1 MSWGWL
7 LFPLVLFLP
16 GYAIAALAFP
26 PRTIGPAERGI
37 YAVALSVAVA
47 AVGGLILQL
56 AIGLDRL
63 SWAVLLGLVTAVCGG
78 WAVRL
83 GRLPRPR
90 SPRLPWA
97 LPFAVGAFA
106 AAGLVAGMAIVS
118 ARDGQ
123 LESRARVH
131 FTDFW
136 IAPPRPAAAAPR
148 AGTFLVG
155 LRSHESGVSRYA
167 LRLSRGGLLLAER
180 EAVLRPGGQ
189 RVWDFSTPA
198 GPGLL
203 VASLRQDGGL
213 PRRLHLPLEG

>member
-1 MSWGWL
+1 MSWL
-7 LFPLVLFLP
+7 LIPLVLFLP

-26 PRTIGPAERGI
+26 PRTISPAERGI
-37 YAVALSVAVA
+37 YAIAISIAVA

-56 AIGLDRL
+56 AIGLDRAG
-63 SWAVLLGLVTAVCGG
+63 WAVLLGSVTLICAG

-83 GRLPRPR
+83 GRLRKPRP
-90 SPRLPWA
+90 PRLPWA
-97 LPFAVGAFA
+97 LPFAVAAFA

-123 LESRARVH
+123 LESRARIH

-136 IAPPRPAAAAPR
+136 IAPPRPAADAPP

-155 LRSHESGVSRYA
+155 LRSHESEASRYI
-167 LRLSRGGLLLAER
+167 LRLARGGLLLAER
-180 EAVLRPGGQ
+180 EAVLRPGEQ

-198 GPGLL
+198 GPGPL
-203 VASLRQDGGL
+203 VASVRQDGGP